1 MKNIYTFLIITLCF
15 NFGFAQIPNGYYDT
29 ATGSGYTLKTQLYN
43 IINNQN
49 DQGYNAMDDFF
60 LSNDLDQYYENDNTI
75 LDIYSENPSGA
86 DPYNF
91 NPQVDECGNYTGEG
105 DCYNKEHVVPKS
117 VFNDANPMDGD
128 AHNLLPVDGR
138 VNGFRG
144 SFPMGRVDDNN
155 LASQNGISNPTQN
168 GSKLG
173 DNLNSGYSSG
183 YSGTVF
189 EPIDEFKGDIA
200 RIYFY
205 FATRYQNQISNWST
219 FAMFNGSS
227 DQVFETAFL
236 NILLEWHNM
245 DPVSQKEVDRNN
257 AIYNHQ
263 DNRNPFIDNPSYV
276 TAIWNP
282 QQDNE
287 NPSPPTN
294 LVASNPTATSVSL
307 SWTAAT
313 DNIGVSSY
321 DIYVNNNYNSTTNST
336 STTVS
341 NLNPETSYCFEVIA
355 KDTANNS
362 SVSSNEDCATT
373 LSGSTNTVDLFFS
386 EYMEGSGTNKA
397 LEIANFTGASVNLSA
412 YQIKLSLNGNTNWN
426 YIYSFPTNTSINN
439 GEVFVVANGGA
450 VVCQSVFDD
459 LNNDITSFNGKDGD
473 AIALYKN
480 NNLIDI
486 IGVLGDDQDFAKDVT
501 LVRNDNIASGS
512 TAYNADEWTSYP
524 QNTCSNL
531 GSHTQT
537 LSAINIEPKHIKIYP
552 NPVNGA
558 LLFVDVQNQTQIE
571 IFDLTGKPILKTT
584 VDSQHSAVDISTLS
598 SGIYIMNLQNT
609 HGQYTRKIVKY

>member
-1 MKNIYTFLIITLCF
+1 MKNIYTFLITLCF
-15 NFGFAQIPNGYYDT
+15 NFGFTQIPNGYYDT

-43 IINNQN
+43 IINNQT
-49 DQGYNAMDDFF
+49 DQGYNAMDNFF

-75 LDIYSENPSGA
+75 LDIYSEHPSGA

-91 NPQVDECGNYTGEG
+91 TPQTDECGNYTGEG
-105 DCYNKEHVVPKS
+105 DCYSKEHVIPGS
-117 VFNDANPMDGD
+117 VFSSNSPMDGD

-155 LASQNGISNPTQN
+155 LATHNGISNPTQN

-173 DNLNSGYSSG
+173 DNLNSGYSAG

-205 FATRYQNQISNWST
+205 FATRYQNQISNWSA

-236 NILLEWHNM
+236 NILFEWHSI

-263 DNRNPFIDNPSYV
+263 GNRNPFIDTPSYV

-282 QQDNE
+282 QQDNQ
-287 NPSPPTN
+287 NPSAPTN
-294 LVASNPTATSVSL
+294 LVASNPTATSVDLNWNS
-307 SWTAAT
+307 AT
-313 DNIGVSSY
+313 DNIAVSVY
-321 DIYVNNNYNSTTNST
+321 DIYVNSNYNSST
-336 STTVS
+336 SATNATVTALS
-341 NLNPETSYCFEVIA
+341 PETNYCFTIIA
-355 KDTANNS
+355 KDNANNS
-362 SVSSNEDCATT
+362 SVPSNEDCATT

-524 QNTCSNL
+524 QNTCTNL

-558 LLFVDVQNQTQIE
+558 LLFVYVQNQTQIE

-598 SGIYIMNLQNT
+598 SGIYIMHLQNT

>member
-1 MKNIYTFLIITLCF
+1 MKYKFFLLIAFCF
-15 NFGFAQIPNGYYDT
+15 SFGFAQIPNGYYDT

-49 DQGYNAMDDFF
+49 DQGYNAMDNFF

-75 LDIYSENPSGA
+75 LDIYSEHPSGA

-91 NPQVDECGNYTGEG
+91 TPQTDECGNYNSEG
-105 DCYNKEHVVPKS
+105 DCYSKEHVIPGS
-117 VFNDANPMDGD
+117 VFSNNSPMDGD

-155 LASQNGISNPTQN
+155 LETQNGISNPTQN

-173 DNLNSGYSSG
+173 DNLNSGYSAG

-205 FATRYQNQISNWST
+205 FATRYQNQISNWSA

-227 DQVFETAFL
+227 NQVFETAFL
-236 NILLEWHNM
+236 NILLEWHSM
-245 DPVSQKEVDRNN
+245 DPVSQKEIDRNN

-263 DNRNPFIDNPSYV
+263 GNRNPFVDTPSYV

-287 NPSPPTN
+287 NPSAPTN
-294 LVASNPTATSVSL
+294 LVASNPTATSVDL
-307 SWTAAT
+307 NWNAAT
-313 DNIGVSSY
+313 DNIAVTSY
-321 DIYVNNNYNSTTNST
+321 DIYVNSNYNSST
-336 STTVS
+336 SATSATVTALS
-341 NLNPETSYCFEVIA
+341 PETNYCFTVIA
-355 KDTANNS
+355 KDAVNNS
-362 SVSSNEDCATT
+362 STVSNEDCATT

-397 LEIANFTGASVNLSA
+397 LEIANFTGATVNLSE
-412 YQIKLSLNGNTNWN
+412 YSIKLSSNDNSAW
-426 YIYSFPTNTSINN
+426 TNTYNFPSNASISN
-439 GEVFVVANGGA
+439 EDVYVVANGGTS
-450 VVCQSVFDD
+450 VCTNVLDN
-459 LNNDITSFNGKDGD
+459 LNNAITEFNGND
-473 AIALYKN
+473 ALGLFKN
-480 NNLIDI
+480 DVLIDI
-486 IGVLGDDQDFAKDVT
+486 LGTLGDATVYAENTT
-501 LVRNDNIASGS
+501 LVRNATIASGS
-512 TAYNADEWTSYP
+512 TVYNANEWTSYP
-524 QNTCSNL
+524 QNTCTNL

-537 LSAINIEPKHIKIYP
+537 LDVTNVEPQHIKIHP
-552 NPVNGA
+552 NPVKGTY
-558 LLFVDVQNQTQIE
+558 LFIDAQQPTTIE
-571 IFDLTGKPILKTT
+571 CYNLTGQRILKTT
-584 VDSQHSAVDISTLS
+584 VSPQNTTVDISQLN
-598 SGIYIMNLQNT
+598 SGVYLLQLQNKQGT
-609 HGQYTRKIVKY
+609 TTRKIVRL

>member
-1 MKNIYTFLIITLCF
+1 MKYRFLLLIALCF
-15 NFGFAQIPNGYYDT
+15 SFGFAQIPNGYYDT

-49 DQGYNAMDDFF
+49 DQGYNAMDNFF

-75 LDIYSENPSGA
+75 LDIYSEHPSGA

-91 NPQVDECGNYTGEG
+91 TPQTDECGNYTSEG
-105 DCYNKEHVVPKS
+105 DCYSKEHVIPKS
-117 VFNDANPMDGD
+117 VFNEASPMDGD

-155 LASQNGISNPTQN
+155 LETQSGISNPTQN

-173 DNLNSGYSSG
+173 DNLNSGYSAG

-205 FATRYQNQISNWST
+205 FATRYQNQISNWSA

-227 DQVFETAFL
+227 NQVFETAFL
-236 NILLEWHNM
+236 NILLEWHSI

-263 DNRNPFIDNPSYV
+263 GNRNPFVDTPSYV

-287 NPSPPTN
+287 SPSAPTN
-294 LVASNPTATSVSL
+294 LIASSPTATSIDL
-307 SWTAAT
+307 SWNAAT
-313 DNIGVSSY
+313 DNIAISSY
-321 DIYVNNNYNSTTNST
+321 DIYVNSTYNSSTNAT
-336 STTVS
+336 NATVTA
-341 NLNPETSYCFEVIA
+341 LNPETNYCFTVIA

-362 SVSSNEDCATT
+362 STASNEDCATT
-373 LSGSTNTVDLFFS
+373 LSGSINTVDLFFS
-386 EYMEGSGTNKA
+386 EYMEGSGSNKA
-397 LEIANFTGASVNLSA
+397 LEIANFTGATVDLSE
-412 YQIKLSLNGNTNWN
+412 YSIKLSSNGNIAWTNSYN
-426 YIYSFPTNTSINN
+426 FPSNASIPN
-439 GEVFVVANGGA
+439 EDVYVVANGGTS
-450 VVCQSVFDD
+450 VCTNVLDN
-459 LNNDITSFNGKDGD
+459 LNNAITGFNGND
-473 AIALYKN
+473 ALGLFKN
-480 NNLIDI
+480 AVLIDI
-486 IGVLGDDQDFAKDVT
+486 LGTLGDANVYAENTT
-501 LVRNDNIASGS
+501 LVRNATITNGS
-512 TAYNADEWTSYP
+512 TVYNANEWTSYP
-524 QNTCSNL
+524 QNNCTNL

-537 LSAINIEPKHIKIYP
+537 LGGTNDEQNAIKIYP
-552 NPVNGA
+552 NPVKGA
-558 LLFVDVQNQTQIE
+558 LLFIEVQQPTTVECYN
-571 IFDLTGKPILKTT
+571 LTGQRILKTT
-584 VDSQHSAVDISTLS
+584 VSPQNITVDISQLNSGVYLLQLQIEQGTL
-598 SGIYIMNLQNT
+598 
-609 HGQYTRKIVKY
+609 TRKIVRL

>member
-1 MKNIYTFLIITLCF
+1 MKNIYTFLITLCF
-15 NFGFAQIPNGYYDT
+15 NFGFTQIPNGYYDT

-43 IINNQN
+43 IINNQT
-49 DQGYNAMDDFF
+49 DQGYNAMDNFF

-75 LDIYSENPSGA
+75 LDIYSEHPLDA

-105 DCYNKEHVVPKS
+105 DCYNKEHIVPQS

-205 FATRYQNQISNWST
+205 FATRYQNQISNWSA

-236 NILLEWHNM
+236 NILLEWHSI

-257 AIYNHQ
+257 AIYDHQ
-263 DNRNPFIDNPSYV
+263 GNRNPFIDTPSYV

-282 QQDNE
+282 QQDNQ
-287 NPSPPTN
+287 NPSAPTN

-307 SWTAAT
+307 NWTAAT
-313 DNIGVSSY
+313 DNVGVSSY
-321 DIYVNNNYNSTTNST
+321 DIYVNNSYNSSTSST
-336 STTVS
+336 STTVTS
-341 NLNPETSYCFEVIA
+341 LSPETNYCFTIIA
-355 KDTANNS
+355 KDNANNS
-362 SVSSNEDCATT
+362 SVPSNEDCATT

-397 LEIANFTGASVNLSA
+397 LEIANFTGASVNLSE
-412 YQIKLSLNGNTNWN
+412 YSIKLSSNGNSTWTNTYN
-426 YIYSFPTNTSINN
+426 FPSNTSISN
-439 GEVFVVANGGA
+439 EDVFVVANGGTS
-450 VVCQSVFDD
+450 VCTNVFDN
-459 LNNDITSFNGKDGD
+459 LNNAITGFNGNDAIGLFKSDVLIDMLGTRGD
-473 AIALYKN
+473 ATVYAEN
-480 NNLIDI
+480 T
-486 IGVLGDDQDFAKDVT
+486 T
-501 LVRNDNIASGS
+501 LVRNATITHGS
-512 TAYNADEWTSYP
+512 TAYNANEWTSYP

-558 LLFVDVQNQTQIE
+558 LLFVDVQNQTQIK

-584 VDSQHSAVDISTLS
+584 VDSQQSAVDISTLS
-598 SGIYIMNLQNT
+598 SGMYIMHLQNT

>member
-1 MKNIYTFLIITLCF
+1 MKYRFFLLIAFCF
-15 NFGFAQIPNGYYDT
+15 SFGFAQIPNGYYDT

-49 DQGYNAMDDFF
+49 DQGYNAMDNFF

-75 LDIYSENPSGA
+75 LDIYSEHPSGV

-91 NPQVDECGNYTGEG
+91 TPQTDECVNYSSEG
-105 DCYNKEHVVPKS
+105 DCYSKEHVIPGS
-117 VFNDANPMDGD
+117 VFSNNSPMDGD

-155 LASQNGISNPTQN
+155 LETQSGISNPTQN

-173 DNLNSGYSSG
+173 ENLNSGYSAG

-205 FATRYQNQISNWST
+205 FATRYQNQISNWSA

-236 NILLEWHNM
+236 NILLEWHSM

-263 DNRNPFIDNPSYV
+263 GNRNPFVDDPSYV

-287 NPSPPTN
+287 NPSAPTN
-294 LVASNPTATSVSL
+294 LVASNPTATSVDL
-307 SWTAAT
+307 NWNAAT
-313 DNIGVSSY
+313 DNIAVSSY
-321 DIYVNNNYNSTTNST
+321 DIYVNSNYNNST
-336 STTVS
+336 SATSATITALS
-341 NLNPETSYCFEVIA
+341 PETNYCFTVIA
-355 KDTANNS
+355 KDAANNS
-362 SVSSNEDCATT
+362 STASNEDCATT

-397 LEIANFTGASVNLSA
+397 LEIANFTGATVNLSS

-426 YIYSFPTNTSINN
+426 HVYSFPTNTSINN
-439 GEVFVVANGGA
+439 GEVFVIANGGA
-450 VVCQSVFDD
+450 TVCQSVFDD
-459 LNNDITSFNGKDGD
+459 LNSDITSFNGKDGD
-473 AIALYKN
+473 AIVLYKN
-480 NNLIDI
+480 NFLIDI
-486 IGVLGDDQDFAKDVT
+486 IGILYDDQDLGKDVT
-501 LVRNDNIASGS
+501 LVRNATIASGS
-512 TAYNADEWTSYP
+512 TVYNANEWTSYP
-524 QNTCSNL
+524 QNTCTNL

-537 LSAINIEPKHIKIYP
+537 LGATNVESKHIKIYP
-552 NPVNGA
+552 NPVKGA
-558 LLFVDVQNQTQIE
+558 LLFIDVQQPTTVECYN
-571 IFDLTGKPILKTT
+571 LTGQRILKTT
-584 VDSQHSAVDISTLS
+584 VSPQSTTVDISQLN
-598 SGIYIMNLQNT
+598 SGVYLIQLQNKQGT
-609 HGQYTRKIVKY
+609 TTRKIVRL

>member
-1 MKNIYTFLIITLCF
+1 MKYRFCLLIILCF
-15 NFGFAQIPNGYYDT
+15 GFGFAQIPSGYYDT

-49 DQGYNAMDDFF
+49 DQGYNAMDIFF

-75 LDIYSENPSGA
+75 LDIYSEHPMGA

-105 DCYNKEHVVPKS
+105 DCYSKEHVVPKS
-117 VFNDANPMDGD
+117 VFNEANPMDGD

-205 FATRYQNQISNWST
+205 FATRYQNQISNWSA
-219 FAMFNGSS
+219 FDMFNGSS

-294 LVASNPTATSVSL
+294 LVASNPTATSVNL

-321 DIYVNNNYNSTTNST
+321 DIYVNNNYNSTANST

-341 NLNPETSYCFEVIA
+341 NLSPETSYCFTVIA

-362 SVSSNEDCATT
+362 SVASNEDCATT
-373 LSGSTNTVDLFFS
+373 LSGSTNTVDVFFS

-397 LEIANFTGASVNLSA
+397 LEIANFTGSTVNLSN
-412 YQIKLSLNGNTNWN
+412 YSIKLSSNGNSAWTNSYN
-426 YIYSFPTNTSINN
+426 FPSNASIPN
-439 GEVFVVANGGA
+439 EDVYVVANGG
-450 VVCQSVFDD
+450 VSVCTDVLDN
-459 LNNDITSFNGKDGD
+459 LNNAITGFNGND
-473 AIALYKN
+473 ALGLFKN
-480 NNLIDI
+480 DVLIDI
-486 IGVLGDDQDFAKDVT
+486 LGTLGDATAYGENTT
-501 LVRNDNIASGS
+501 LVRNATISNGS
-512 TAYNADEWTSYP
+512 TVYNANEWTSYP

-531 GSHTQT
+531 GSHIQT
-537 LSAINIEPKHIKIYP
+537 LSITNIEPKYIKIYP
-552 NPVNGA
+552 NPVKGA
-558 LLFVDVQNQTQIE
+558 LFFIDVQQPTNVE
-571 IFDLTGKPILKTT
+571 CYNLTGQRILKTT
-584 VDSQHSAVDISTLS
+584 VSPQNNSLEINQLN
-598 SGIYIMNLQNT
+598 SGVYLLQLRNKQGT
-609 HGQYTRKIVKY
+609 TTRKIVRL

>member
-1 MKNIYTFLIITLCF
+1 MKYRFFLLIAFCF
-15 NFGFAQIPNGYYDT
+15 SFGFAQIPNGYYDT

-49 DQGYNAMDDFF
+49 DQGYNAMDNFF

-75 LDIYSENPSGA
+75 LDIYSEHPSGA

-91 NPQVDECGNYTGEG
+91 TPQTDECGNYTGEG
-105 DCYNKEHVVPKS
+105 DCYSKEHVIPKS
-117 VFNDANPMDGD
+117 VFNEANPMDGD

-155 LASQNGISNPTQN
+155 LETQSGISNPTQN

-173 DNLNSGYSSG
+173 DNLNSGYSAG

-205 FATRYQNQISNWST
+205 FATRYQNQINNWSA

-236 NILLEWHNM
+236 NILLEWHSI
-245 DPVSQKEVDRNN
+245 DPVSPKEIDRNN

-263 DNRNPFIDNPSYV
+263 GNRNPFVDDPSYV

-287 NPSPPTN
+287 NPSAPTN
-294 LVASNPTATSVSL
+294 LVTSNPTATSVDL
-307 SWTAAT
+307 NWNAAT
-313 DNIGVSSY
+313 DNIAVSSY
-321 DIYVNNNYNSTTNST
+321 DIYVNSNYDSST
-336 STTVS
+336 SATSATVTALS
-341 NLNPETSYCFEVIA
+341 PETNYCFTVIA
-355 KDTANNS
+355 KDASNNS
-362 SVSSNEDCATT
+362 STASNEDCANT

-397 LEIANFTGASVNLSA
+397 LEIANFTGATVNLSE
-412 YQIKLSLNGNTNWN
+412 YSIKLSSNGNSAW
-426 YIYSFPTNTSINN
+426 TNTYNFPSNASIPNE
-439 GEVFVVANGGA
+439 EVYVVANGGTS
-450 VVCQSVFDD
+450 VCTNVLDN
-459 LNNDITSFNGKDGD
+459 LNNAITGFNGND
-473 AIALYKN
+473 ALGLFKN
-480 NNLIDI
+480 DVLIDI
-486 IGVLGDDQDFAKDVT
+486 LGTLGDATVYAENIT
-501 LVRNDNIASGS
+501 LVRNATITNGS
-512 TAYNADEWTSYP
+512 TVYNANEWTSYP
-524 QNTCSNL
+524 QNTCTNL

-537 LSAINIEPKHIKIYP
+537 LGVTNVETKHIKIYP
-552 NPVNGA
+552 NPVKGA
-558 LLFVDVQNQTQIE
+558 LLFIDVQQSTTVECYN
-571 IFDLTGKPILKTT
+571 LTGKRILKTT
-584 VDSQHSAVDISTLS
+584 VSPQNNAIDISQLNN
-598 SGIYIMNLQNT
+598 GVYLLQLQNKQGT
-609 HGQYTRKIVKY
+609 TTRKIVRL

>member
-1 MKNIYTFLIITLCF
+1 MKNIYTFLITLCF

-49 DQGYNAMDDFF
+49 DQGYNAMDNFF

-75 LDIYSENPSGA
+75 LDIYSEHPSGA

-205 FATRYQNQISNWST
+205 FATRYQNQISNWSA

-236 NILLEWHNM
+236 NILLEWHSI

-257 AIYNHQ
+257 AIYDHQ
-263 DNRNPFIDNPSYV
+263 GNRNPFIDTPYYV

-282 QQDNE
+282 QQDNQ
-287 NPSPPTN
+287 NPSAPTN

-307 SWTAAT
+307 NWTAAT

-321 DIYVNNNYNSTTNST
+321 DIYVNNNYNSSTSLT
-336 STTVS
+336 STTVTS
-341 NLNPETSYCFEVIA
+341 LSPETNYCFTIIA
-355 KDTANNS
+355 KDNANNS
-362 SVSSNEDCATT
+362 SVPSNEDCATT

-531 GSHTQT
+531 GSHIQT

-584 VDSQHSAVDISTLS
+584 VDSQHSAMDISTLS

>member
-1 MKNIYTFLIITLCF
+1 MKNIYTFLITLCF

-49 DQGYNAMDDFF
+49 DQGYNAMDNFF

-75 LDIYSENPSGA
+75 LDIYSEHPSGA

-205 FATRYQNQISNWST
+205 FATRYQNQISNWSA

-236 NILLEWHNM
+236 NILLEWHSI

-257 AIYNHQ
+257 AIYDHQ
-263 DNRNPFIDNPSYV
+263 GNRNPFIDTPYYV

-282 QQDNE
+282 QQDNQ
-287 NPSPPTN
+287 NPSAPTN

-307 SWTAAT
+307 NWTAAT

-321 DIYVNNNYNSTTNST
+321 DIYVNNNYNSSTSLT
-336 STTVS
+336 STTVTS
-341 NLNPETSYCFEVIA
+341 LSPETNYCFTIIA
-355 KDTANNS
+355 KDNANNS
-362 SVSSNEDCATT
+362 SVPSNEDCATT

-524 QNTCSNL
+524 QNTCTNL

-584 VDSQHSAVDISTLS
+584 VDSQHSAMDISTLS

>member
-1 MKNIYTFLIITLCF
+1 MKYIFCLLITLCF

-29 ATGSGYTLKTQLYN
+29 ATGSGYALKTQLYN

-49 DQGYNAMDDFF
+49 DQGYNAMDNFF

-75 LDIYSENPSGA
+75 LDIYSEHPMGA

-105 DCYNKEHVVPKS
+105 DCYSKEHVIPRS

-144 SFPMGRVDDNN
+144 SFPMGRVDYNN

-205 FATRYQNQISNWST
+205 FATRYQNQISNWSA

-236 NILLEWHNM
+236 NILLEWHSI

-257 AIYNHQ
+257 AIYDHQ
-263 DNRNPFIDNPSYV
+263 GNRNPFIDTPSYV

-282 QQDNE
+282 QQDNQ
-287 NPSPPTN
+287 NPSVPTN

-307 SWTAAT
+307 NWTAAT
-313 DNIGVSSY
+313 DNVGVSSY
-321 DIYVNNNYNSTTNST
+321 DIYVNNSYNSSTSST
-336 STTVS
+336 STTVTS
-341 NLNPETSYCFEVIA
+341 LSPETNYCFTIIA
-355 KDTANNS
+355 KDNANNS
-362 SVSSNEDCATT
+362 SVPSNEDCATT

-397 LEIANFTGASVNLSA
+397 LEIANFTGASVNLST

-450 VVCQSVFDD
+450 VVCQSVFDN

-512 TAYNADEWTSYP
+512 TAYNANEWTSYP

-552 NPVNGA
+552 NPINGA

-584 VDSQHSAVDISTLS
+584 VDSQQSAVDISTLS
-598 SGIYIMNLQNT
+598 SGMYIMHLQNT

>member
-1 MKNIYTFLIITLCF
+1 MKYRFFFLIVLCF
-15 NFGFAQIPNGYYDT
+15 SFGFAQIPDGYYDT

-49 DQGYNAMDDFF
+49 DQGYNSMDNFF

-75 LDIYSENPSGA
+75 LDIYSEHPSGA

-91 NPQVDECGNYTGEG
+91 TPQTDECGNYTSEG
-105 DCYNKEHVVPKS
+105 DCYSKEHVIPGS
-117 VFNDANPMDGD
+117 VFSNNSPMDGD

-155 LASQNGISNPTQN
+155 LATPNGISNPTQN

-173 DNLNSGYSSG
+173 DNLNSGYSAG

-205 FATRYQNQISNWST
+205 FATRYQNQISNWSA

-227 DQVFETAFL
+227 NQVFETAFL
-236 NILLEWHNM
+236 NILLEWHSM

-263 DNRNPFIDNPSYV
+263 GNRNPFVDTPSYV

-287 NPSPPTN
+287 NPSAPAN
-294 LVASNPTATSVSL
+294 LVASNPTSTSVNL
-307 SWTAAT
+307 NWNAAT
-313 DNIGVSSY
+313 DNIAVTSY
-321 DIYVNNNYNSTTNST
+321 DIYVNSTYNSST
-336 STTVS
+336 STTNATVTALS
-341 NLNPETSYCFEVIA
+341 PETNYCFTVIA
-355 KDTANNS
+355 KDAANNS
-362 SVSSNEDCATT
+362 STASNEDCATT

-386 EYMEGSGTNKA
+386 EYMEGSGSNKA
-397 LEIANFTGASVNLSA
+397 LEIANFTGATVNLSS

-426 YIYSFPTNTSINN
+426 HVYSFPTNTSINN
-439 GEVFVVANGGA
+439 GEVFVIANGGA
-450 VVCQSVFDD
+450 TVCQSVFDD

-473 AIALYKN
+473 AIVLYKN
-480 NNLIDI
+480 NFLIDI
-486 IGVLGDDQDFAKDVT
+486 IGILYDDQNLGKDVT
-501 LVRNDNIASGS
+501 LVRNVTIASGS
-512 TAYNADEWTSYP
+512 TVYNANEWTSYP
-524 QNTCSNL
+524 QNTCTNL

-537 LSAINIEPKHIKIYP
+537 LSATNVESKHIKIYP
-552 NPVNGA
+552 NPVKGA
-558 LLFVDVQNQTQIE
+558 LLFIDVQQPTTVECYN
-571 IFDLTGKPILKTT
+571 LTGQRILKTT
-584 VDSQHSAVDISTLS
+584 VSPQNNAIEISHLN
-598 SGIYIMNLQNT
+598 SGVYLLQLQNNQGT
-609 HGQYTRKIVKY
+609 TTRKIVRL

>member
-1 MKNIYTFLIITLCF
+1 MKYRFFLLITFCF
-15 NFGFAQIPNGYYDT
+15 SFGFAQIPNGYYDT

-49 DQGYNAMDDFF
+49 DQGYNAMDNFF

-75 LDIYSENPSGA
+75 LDIYSEHPSGA

-91 NPQVDECGNYTGEG
+91 TPQTDECGNYSSEG
-105 DCYNKEHVVPKS
+105 DCYSKEHVIPKS
-117 VFNDANPMDGD
+117 VFNEASPMDGD

-155 LASQNGISNPTQN
+155 LETQSGISNPTQN

-173 DNLNSGYSSG
+173 DNLNSGYSAG

-205 FATRYQNQISNWST
+205 FATRYQNQISNWSA

-236 NILLEWHNM
+236 NILLEWHSI
-245 DPVSQKEVDRNN
+245 DPVSQKEIDRNN

-263 DNRNPFIDNPSYV
+263 GNRNPFVDDPSYV

-287 NPSPPTN
+287 NPSAPTN
-294 LVASNPTATSVSL
+294 LVASNPTATSVDL
-307 SWTAAT
+307 NWNAAT
-313 DNIGVSSY
+313 DNIAVSSY
-321 DIYVNNNYNSTTNST
+321 DIYVNSNYNSST
-336 STTVS
+336 SATSATVTALS
-341 NLNPETSYCFEVIA
+341 PETNYCFTVIA
-355 KDTANNS
+355 KDAANNS
-362 SVSSNEDCATT
+362 STASNEDCATT

-397 LEIANFTGASVNLSA
+397 LEIANFTGATVNLSE
-412 YQIKLSLNGNTNWN
+412 YSIKLSSNGNSAW
-426 YIYSFPTNTSINN
+426 TNTYNFPSNASIPNE
-439 GEVFVVANGGA
+439 EVYVVANGGTS
-450 VVCQSVFDD
+450 VCTNVLDN
-459 LNNDITSFNGKDGD
+459 LNNAITGFNGND
-473 AIALYKN
+473 ALGLFKN
-480 NNLIDI
+480 DVLIDI
-486 IGVLGDDQDFAKDVT
+486 LGTLGDATVYAENTT
-501 LVRNDNIASGS
+501 LVRNATITNGS
-512 TAYNADEWTSYP
+512 TVYNANEWTSYP
-524 QNTCSNL
+524 QNTCTNL

-537 LSAINIEPKHIKIYP
+537 LGVTNLEPKHIKIYP
-552 NPVNGA
+552 NPVKGA
-558 LLFVDVQNQTQIE
+558 YLFIDAQQLTTVECYN
-571 IFDLTGKPILKTT
+571 LTGQRILKTT
-584 VDSQHSAVDISTLS
+584 VSPQNTTVDISQLD
-598 SGIYIMNLQNT
+598 SGVYLLQIQNKQGT
-609 HGQYTRKIVKY
+609 TTRKIVRL